1 MELRLGR
8 RLLLGSGLSLAAAF
22 ALSLPFN
29 AHAFDENAAKATAK
43 RNDCFKCHAVDKT
56 KKGPSYK
63 KIAAKLK
70 GKPDA
75 EQVIMK
81 NLFEEP
87 EVKMEDGTKEKHK
100 VIDTKDK
107 AELKNLMDWI
117 LAQ

>member
-1 MELRLGR
+1 MELRISR
-8 RLLLGSGLSLAAAF
+8 RLLLGTGFSLVAAF

-29 AHAFDENAAKATAK
+29 AQAFDENAAKATAK
-43 RNDCFKCHAVDKT
+43 RNDCFKCHAIDKN
-56 KKGPSYK
+56 KKGASYK
-63 KIAAKLK
+63 SIAKKLK

-75 EQVIMK
+75 EQEIMK
-81 NLFEEP
+81 NLFDEP
-87 EVKMEDGTKEKHK
+87 EVKLSDGTKEKHK